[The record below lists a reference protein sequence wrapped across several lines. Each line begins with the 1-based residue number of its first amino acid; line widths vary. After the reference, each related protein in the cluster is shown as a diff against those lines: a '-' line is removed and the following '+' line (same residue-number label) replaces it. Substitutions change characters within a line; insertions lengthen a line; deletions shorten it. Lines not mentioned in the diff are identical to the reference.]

1 MKQRITLSMLAVA
14 SGTGLMVAMV
24 AAAIQ
29 IPRSAYALECFT
41 YPRAN
46 PTTDQKYDQLCG
58 DDHAAC
64 NSMRDDKIKSG
75 VKDVS
80 SCDVD

>member
-1 MKQRITLSMLAVA
+1 MNQKIPLSVLAVV
-14 SGTGLMVAMV
+14 SGIGLMVAMV

-29 IPRSAYALECFT
+29 IPHTAYALECFT

-46 PTTDQKYDQLCG
+46 HTTDQKYDQLCG
-58 DDHAAC
+58 DDHAKC
-64 NSMRDDKIKSG
+64 NDMRDEKIKSG

-80 SCDVD
+80 VCEPD